1 MKLTSSGNVMLV
13 TFSFSRQRHGAIFK
27 AYFQAIPKAGEC
39 LPSMPFWMTSNIWL
53 RAVYHSC
60 RQNAEAFCQLGM
72 APWYP
77 LTILHTTL
85 QTWTVTGRS
94 GWVEARDG
102 SHVLTLLLS
111 VSAHGLW
118 TVFTARGGD
127 APSLAA
133 LLCLS
138 ASFEGVWLWFLF
150 QAPLPG
156 YLLSI
161 TIVMLDIQD
170 SPTTSSCEKDWLEI
184 GGVKWVSPVS
194 KDGKLY
200 ASKSEGFVIL
210 VVVLLDILWILT
222 SMCRCMFLH
231 LYVVDHTGA
240 CVPVPVCFP
249 PRSGCVIQLGTAAG
263 RGSTPPL
270 CYCTFTPTSLWLTRA
285 FTWCTE
291 PSPQRAVSTLSFC
304 VLPASAECMT
314 MFGLYFAKR
323 LGCGL
328 SCEVPLCCGRLGRC
342 CLSCGGRFVTFLG
355 H

>member
-1 MKLTSSGNVMLV
+1 
-13 TFSFSRQRHGAIFK
+13 
-27 AYFQAIPKAGEC
+27 
-39 LPSMPFWMTSNIWL
+39 MPFWMISNIL
-53 RAVYHSC
+53 PYITHGLLVC
-60 RQNAEAFCQLGM
+60 QNVEAFCQLGM
-72 APWYP
+72 ALWYP
-77 LTILHTTL
+77 LTILPTIL

-102 SHVLTLLLS
+102 SHVLTLLLG

-118 TVFTARGGD
+118 TVFTVSMLLLWLLFCARVH
-127 APSLAA
+127 PLKAA
-133 LLCLS
+133 N
-138 ASFEGVWLWFLF
+138 WFLF

-170 SPTTSSCEKDWLEI
+170 SPSTSSCEKDWLEI
-184 GGVKWVSPVS
+184 GGVKWVSLLS
-194 KDGKLY
+194 KEGTFMPRHQ
-200 ASKSEGFVIL
+200 GFVML
-210 VVVLLDILWILT
+210 VCSVARYLVDFYDAFMLF
-222 SMCRCMFLH
+222 CMFAPACS
-231 LYVVDHTGA
+231 GA
-240 CVPVPVCFP
+240 CVPMCFP
-249 PRSGCVIQLGTAAG
+249 LRSGCVIQLGRAAG

-291 PSPQRAVSTLSFC
+291 PSPLRAVSTLSFC

-328 SCEVPLCCGRLGRC
+328 FCEVPLCCLGCC
-342 CLSCGGRFVTFLG
+342 CLSCGGCFVMFLG